1 MGVILLEQ
9 YCRSSFWTT
18 SDVGLIFDSLATLTE
33 WANDDKIHQQ
43 QTIWNHPDI
52 ATLDINKDVLSF
64 LQGND
69 ENNND
74 ESDIQEFRQLILDCL
89 EILPSRR
96 PTLQQLLARPMFN
109 NTINKATNHPWVSAP
124 ILASEE
130 LDPDHESLTNEK
142 PTDVLSQLPVSHIYH
157 LWRLAGGDVELNLVK
172 RGVFL
177 SMPVIERLPRVGFVD
192 NGSEIGSV
200 TVDTTQLYSDTMHIL
215 SFKELYQRLE
225 EGKRSEQRFEWD
237 TDYFTVVDENDV
249 NFLADG
255 IKETM
260 TFDHEE
266 DDLDDDLI
274 FNDEPTPL
282 ATPAFGNGPLSS
294 TMTTTPTTP
303 STSRSLN
310 RTFSLTS
317 MTRSRSSSSLSVG
330 TPPPSTPTLPTQPS
344 IPPRRPLSLR
354 EQDVNYQHHRQLLF
368 SQLLRQYPA
377 SRKEILHHAKVD
389 IPPVLRG
396 KIWAAILGVRGDVQ
410 SEYDKI
416 DKYNDIISDRQVKET
431 IGSCVFMCLLIID
444 DT

>member
-1 MGVILLEQ
+1 MLLEH

-18 SDVGLIFDSLATLTE
+18 SDVGLIFDSLATLNE
-33 WANDDKIHQQ
+33 WANEDKTHEQA
-43 QTIWNHPDI
+43 IWNHPDI
-52 ATLDINKDVLSF
+52 STLDINKDVLSF
-64 LQGND
+64 LQGNGEID
-69 ENNND
+69 D
-74 ESDIQEFRQLILDCL
+74 SDSDIHMFRQFILDCL

-96 PTLQQLLARPMFN
+96 PTLQQILARPMFN
-109 NTINKATNHPWVSAP
+109 AMKNATNHHPWVSAP
-124 ILASEE
+124 ITASDQ
-130 LDPDHESLTNEK
+130 LDPERESPSNEK
-142 PTDVLSQLPVSHIYH
+142 PADVLSQLPVSHIYH

-192 NGSEIGSV
+192 NGTEIGSV

-274 FNDEPTPL
+274 FNDEPAPL

-294 TMTTTPTTP
+294 TMTTSPTTP

-396 KIWAAILGVRGDVQ
+396 KIWAAILGVRGDIQ

-416 DKYNDIISDRQVKET
+416 DKYNDIISDRQV
-431 IGSCVFMCLLIID
+431 I
-444 DT
+444 